1 MFSRGILA
9 GRMRAGCRNI
19 FLSGAKLWLAFLS
32 LAILT
37 PSAIAAP
44 AKPVPSGASGKTGTI
59 EGVVYYQPDLS
70 RRWRYQRYYVSKPKT
85 GELAEAVVALN
96 VKGQKEP
103 PTGQSHPPKL
113 VVMDQVNFRF
123 VPETLAIHVGGSVQ
137 FKNSDDSLHNVMT
150 YGGAKPFNINLIKG
164 AKHVEKFDHA
174 TGLAKSLRLGCVYHG
189 AMQAWVFVFDHPY
202 YQVTGADGKFRMTN
216 VPAGEHELGLRHPA
230 GKLTW
235 KKKITI
241 KPGQI
246 TRVHIR
252 VSPDNL
258 IQPTKK

>member
-1 MFSRGILA
+1 
-9 GRMRAGCRNI
+9 MRAGFPDIYLLVR
-19 FLSGAKLWLAFLS
+19 S
-32 LAILT
+32 LRFAVLLLPALV
-37 PSAIAAP
+37 PSAAAAT
-44 AKPVPSGASGKTGTI
+44 AKPAPSGASNKTGSI
-59 EGVVYYQPDLS
+59 EGVVYYQSDLS

-96 VKGQKEP
+96 VKGEKAP
-103 PTGQSHPPKL
+103 ATGQPHPPKL

-123 VPETLAIHVGGSVQ
+123 VPETLAIRVGGSVQ

-164 AKHVEKFDHA
+164 AKHVQIFDHA
-174 TGLAKSLRLGCVYHG
+174 GGLPKPLRLGCVYHG

-202 YQVTGADGKFRMTN
+202 YQVTGVDGKFRMAN
-216 VPAGEHELGLRHPA
+216 VPVGEHKLGLRHAA

-241 KPGQI
+241 KPGEI
-246 TRVHIR
+246 TRVNIR

-258 IQPTKK
+258 IQPIKE